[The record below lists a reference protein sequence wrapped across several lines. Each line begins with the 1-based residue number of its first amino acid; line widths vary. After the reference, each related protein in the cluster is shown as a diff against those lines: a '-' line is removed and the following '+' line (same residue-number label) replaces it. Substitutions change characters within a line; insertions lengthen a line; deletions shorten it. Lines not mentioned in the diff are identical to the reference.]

1 VAVGRGTKDK
11 VSKKE
16 HAAEERGIH
25 AKKRKGRSAIMSVK
39 RDQQVVDATV
49 RVAVV
54 MALEMQANA

>member
-16 HAAEERGIH
+16 HAAEESGIH
-25 AKKRKGRSAIMSVK
+25 AKKCKGRSAIMPAK
-39 RDQQVVDATV
+39 RDQQVVDATE
-49 RVAVV
+49 RVAAV